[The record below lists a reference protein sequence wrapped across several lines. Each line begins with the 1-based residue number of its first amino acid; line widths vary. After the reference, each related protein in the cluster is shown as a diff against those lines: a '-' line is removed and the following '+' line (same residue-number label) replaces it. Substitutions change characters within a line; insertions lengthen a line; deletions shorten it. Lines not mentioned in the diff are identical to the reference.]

1 MGGLVYFELFLAGPP
16 TPLSVLSLS
25 TYIIAKFRISSI
37 QNSKKASQTVQHK
50 RLVFV
55 VDQSNPPDS
64 HSLYDADGNEVWMR
78 SGSIPTLSPAE
89 TEANSPSTL
98 GPPTAC
104 GSTDP
109 SFSIAPSQSRA
120 EPLTSALVSLPAGMS
135 YHISHLGRL
144 PSDDFIRPSTLQGTN
159 TPIEVSHDLV
169 LEMKFEVPGKGDC
182 EILRVSR
189 PLTISSVS
197 DMSMPLFSWSING
210 EIST

>member
-1 MGGLVYFELFLAGPP
+1 MASQPLTVGGLVYFELFLAGPP

-78 SGSIPTLSPAE
+78 SGSMPTLSPTE

-120 EPLTSALVSLPAGMS
+120 DPLPSALVPLPPRMPHPLS
-135 YHISHLGRL
+135 PL
-144 PSDDFIRPSTLQGTN
+144 P
-159 TPIEVSHDLV
+159 
-169 LEMKFEVPGKGDC
+169 
-182 EILRVSR
+182 
-189 PLTISSVS
+189 PL
-197 DMSMPLFSWSING
+197 PPHYFL
-210 EIST
+210 